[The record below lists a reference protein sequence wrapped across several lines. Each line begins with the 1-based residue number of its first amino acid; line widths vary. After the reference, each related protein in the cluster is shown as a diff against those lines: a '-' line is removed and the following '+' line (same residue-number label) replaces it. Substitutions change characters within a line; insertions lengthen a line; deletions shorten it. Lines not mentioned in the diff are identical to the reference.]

1 MIRSTILSF
10 ALIFLVSC
18 NFVGRQNDEYLDLN
32 NKDLEREI
40 VNYYNFCDSISK
52 NDQFVVHVTCM
63 DINDSISKYV
73 LEGLVS
79 AEVLYWFPYHF
90 KCKVDS
96 HDTYF
101 TMKSGLVLN
110 NKRNNLFTLKQS
122 AIEQFMKIHFPDEY
136 ANNYKKNKEEYI
148 RLAKKNE
155 ILGVLQPRFYC
166 LTFKNGKLIKKD
178 IIQTTKVPD
187 YSSTE

>member
-1 MIRSTILSF
+1 MIRRVFLSF
-10 ALIFLVSC
+10 TLIFLVSC

-40 VNYYNFCDSISK
+40 INYYNFCDSICK
-52 NDQFVVHVTCM
+52 NGQFVVHVTCI
-63 DINDSISKYV
+63 DINDSITKYV
-73 LEGLVS
+73 IEGLVS
-79 AEVLYWFPYHF
+79 ADVLYWFPYHF

-101 TMKSGLVLN
+101 TMKAGLVLD

-122 AIEQFMKIHFPDEY
+122 AIEQFMKKHFPDEY
-136 ANNYKKNKEEYI
+136 TSNYKKNKEKYI
-148 RLAKKNE
+148 RSAKDDE

-166 LTFKNGKLIKKD
+166 LTFKNEKLIKKA
-178 IIQTTKVPD
+178 IFQTKVPD
-187 YSSTE
+187 YSSTK